1 MKLSRNQLFSI
12 ALTAVAIIITIIFA
26 TGLKKNN
33 QLTQRYIAS
42 QSEATTSSSSVSA
55 TSSTTTPSSS
65 VSATSST
72 IFSSSSASATSST
85 TASNSSTS
93 TTSSTITAGTDPVI
107 IDVNDFI
114 SKYDNSELDTSL
126 IYQFDAE
133 PIWQEEWGLD
143 ADNKEYSMYIRYPN
157 DPINY
162 DFILFTTSSI
172 ANSIKN
178 SKSATFTVKID
189 TSSTTYINPVRVISA
204 VPKQ

>member
-1 MKLSRNQLFSI
+1 MKLSRNQLFST

-55 TSSTTTPSSS
+55 TSSTTP
-65 VSATSST
+65 SST
-72 IFSSSSASATSST
+72 IFSSSSVSATSST